1 MTLANFARAQILGV
15 FGTLALGMRVLAAE
29 EVALDRMFAHG
40 GLFRTKGVAQRLLA
54 AALGAPVAVGETAG
68 EGGSWGMALL
78 AAYLSAAAEQDLGTF
93 LNVRVFAN
101 AALVVTEPDPADV
114 AGFASYLD
122 RYSAGLA
129 IERAATEAI

>member
-1 MTLANFARAQILGV
+1 
-15 FGTLALGMRVLAAE
+15 
-29 EVALDRMFAHG
+29 
-40 GLFRTKGVAQRLLA
+40 VAQRLLA

-78 AAYLSAAAEQDLGTF
+78 AAYLSAAPEQDLGSF

-101 AALVVTEPDPADV
+101 AALVVTEPDPADM
-114 AGFASYLD
+114 AGFSSYLD